1 MVEYLQEKG
10 GLSEQEARIIFRQIA
25 EAIRYCHD
33 KRLIHRDLKL
43 ENILLTSKVE
53 KIIKIIDFGIATVST
68 NFTIDKVDR
77 GSLSYMPPELMSG

>member
-1 MVEYLQEKG
+1 
-10 GLSEQEARIIFRQIA
+10 
-25 EAIRYCHD
+25 
-33 KRLIHRDLKL
+33 LKL

-68 NFTIDKVDR
+68 NLTIDKVDR